1 MLLSHWQASFWLWV
15 IWKGESSNSETWVAT
30 SSCESQ
36 QAQARS
42 ATLAVKKDA
51 LCMCVVC
58 DIICSCLNWRCLVF
72 FWVNFLEYIH
82 GIIRMYIIYGIQLT
96 STHTYASDLGR
107 INRIKLRLLAPWH
120 RLALLPS
127 IVLSIFT
134 QRVAKP
140 ARPGQTEGCR
150 HASGSPLW
158 MGLLGMCSCLDL
170 VQAVL
175 QLDGHRWPYRSAKK

>member
-1 MLLSHWQASFWLWV
+1 MYV
-15 IWKGESSNSETWVAT
+15 
-30 SSCESQ
+30 C
-36 QAQARS
+36 
-42 ATLAVKKDA
+42 
-51 LCMCVVC
+51 VC
-58 DIICSCLNWRCLVF
+58 DICSCLELAMLGVF
-72 FWVNFLEYIH
+72 LGNFLEYIH

-96 STHTYASDLGR
+96 STHIY
-107 INRIKLRLLAPWH
+107 IRLSTHNSHKAETFDSLT
-120 RLALLPS
+120 LALLPS
-127 IVLSIFT
+127 VVLSIFT